1 MNIIENPM
9 KSNRKLILTIIFS
22 VCAIALF
29 GVIQTA
35 EAQETTS
42 VNGPVVNP
50 YLASPLYAITHFDSS
65 QSDSTPYGPPNGV
78 FTVDLT
84 KRPIVYG
91 GPINIMT
98 LASTNKNYMWGVGT
112 DRVSY
117 INKADNNWTAVA
129 KYEALA
135 DASKGT
141 FPAIPDENLSTFG
154 ESSAVGMNTSSMDS
168 FLKNLFGENYA
179 DRVWNGI
186 YSLVD
191 KDNVLYVNYNGS
203 SVYAFALSDSN
214 EPSKGI
220 TKRYAL
226 EDTVTAIQGNNHQA
240 NITIAGLSMTYDGHV
255 VITFSNGVAVI
266 DRDLNASSA
275 SFRKFGDD
283 ESITNSIA
291 IDENN
296 GIYVASNTIMRKL
309 VWTGTTLSENV
320 ADGAWSC
327 PYTHSVQPPA
337 GKHGNGTGSTPTL
350 MGFGNDPDKLV
361 VITDGAKQM
370 NLVAFWRDNI
380 PPGSQRIAGQIPV
393 TCGFSPLPEWIQS
406 EASVVVYGYG
416 AFVANEIPETI
427 SPDLEGQ
434 NLMLNLTLVGP
445 AYPGPYGVERFQ
457 WNTSTHQ
464 WSSVWARSDVE
475 TSTGPSHSQ
484 SGNMALFP
492 GYRLPYGWEVLGLD
506 WDTGK
511 TMHHTIFGDK
521 NFGNPAYAVP
531 LEYFENGDLV
541 LNSIVGP
548 IRIHYDIHP
557 SLMIDNSVDP
567 KTYFAVGDLLD
578 YDYTVTNTG
587 NVDITGPITVKDDM
601 FGSKKISYNG
611 LAPGQS
617 VTGKASHLVTPSDIY
632 AGFKSN
638 SAYATG
644 SFANKEVTSNS
655 DTATTRFF
663 GPNANLYPTIYY
675 S

>member
-9 KSNRKLILTIIFS
+9 KSNRKLILMGIFS
-22 VCAIALF
+22 VCSIVLF
-29 GVIQTA
+29 GVIQIA
-35 EAQETTS
+35 EAQETTN

-50 YLASPLYAITHFDSS
+50 YLASPLYAITHFDSA
-65 QSDSTPYGPPNGV
+65 QTDSAPQGPPMGV
-78 FTVDLT
+78 FTVDLM
-84 KRPIVYG
+84 KRPIVYS
-91 GPINIMT
+91 GPINIAT

-117 INKADNNWTAVA
+117 INKADNKWTAVA

-135 DASKGT
+135 DASKGS
-141 FPAIPDENLSTFG
+141 FPAIPDENFSIFG
-154 ESSAVGMNTSSMDS
+154 GSSAVGMNASSMDS
-168 FLKNLFGENYA
+168 FLKNLFGKNYS
-179 DRVWNGI
+179 DRLLNGI

-191 KDNVLYVNYNGS
+191 KDNVLYANYNAS
-203 SVYAFALSDSN
+203 IFAFALNDSN

-220 TKRYAL
+220 IKRYAL
-226 EDTVTAIQGNNHQA
+226 EDVVTAIQGTNHQA
-240 NITIAGLSMTYDGHV
+240 NTTISGLSMTYDGHI

-275 SFRKFGDD
+275 FFYPFGDD
-283 ESITNSIA
+283 ELVTNSLS

-296 GIYVASNTIMRKL
+296 GIYVASNTLMRKL
-309 VWTGTTLSENV
+309 VWTGTTLSDKSV
-320 ADGAWSC
+320 DGAWSC
-327 PYTHSVQPPA
+327 PYTHSVVPPG
-337 GKHGNGTGSTPTL
+337 GKRGNGTGTTPAL

-380 PPGSQRIAGQIPV
+380 PTGSQRIAGQIPV
-393 TCGFSPLPEWIQS
+393 TCGFSPLPEWIQTDS
-406 EASVVVYGYG
+406 SVIVSGYG

-434 NLMLNLTLVGP
+434 SLMLNLTLMGP

-475 TSTGPSHSQ
+475 TDSVPIHSQ
-484 SGNMALFP
+484 SGNMALMT
-492 GYRLPYGWEVLGLD
+492 GYRLPYGREVLGLN

-511 TMHHTIFGDK
+511 TVHHTIFGDK
-521 NFGNPAYAVP
+521 NFGNGAFAIP
-531 LEYFENGDLV
+531 EYLGNGDLV
-541 LNSIVGP
+541 FNSIVGP
-548 IRIHYDIHP
+548 IRVHYDIHP
-557 SLMIDNSVDP
+557 RLKIENSVDP
-567 KTYFAVGDLLD
+567 KTYFKVGDLLD

-587 NVDITGPITVKDDM
+587 DVDIAGPITIKDDM
-601 FGSKKISYNG
+601 FGSRQISPNG

-617 VTGKASHLVTPSDIY
+617 VTGTDSHLVTPPDIY

-644 SFANKEVTSNS
+644 SFANKEVTSDS
-655 DTATTRFF
+655 DTATARFF
-663 GPNANLYPTIYY
+663 GPTMNLYPA
-675 S
+675 